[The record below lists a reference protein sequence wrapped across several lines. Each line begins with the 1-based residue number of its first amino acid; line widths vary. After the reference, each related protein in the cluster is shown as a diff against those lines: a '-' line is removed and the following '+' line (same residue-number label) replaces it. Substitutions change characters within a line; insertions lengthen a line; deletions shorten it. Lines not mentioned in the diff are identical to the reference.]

1 MAKEKTMTLVDMIGM
16 ALSAFVSMELISSQ
30 AQLGPSIVGSFLLIG
45 GIYVVTHCL
54 ICAELGGTYP
64 DQGGIYA
71 WVKRGLGEKWAAR
84 TNWWYWLNVVGFVP
98 SVMIPMVSVFKQLF
112 WPEMPF
118 LALIALC
125 IAGTWLIAL
134 LTMMPLKSSKLLNNV
149 GTAAKILFC
158 VALIAGGVMV
168 AAGGG
173 SKAELTLTTMTPK
186 FNLALLALI
195 PTFAYGLTG
204 MDAIATASDEMKD
217 PARDMPRAMIVSTVI
232 AMLLYVLSIVAV
244 EVILPADSIDSTTGL
259 IDAVLAVYGGGGVVS
274 VLIGVALALLYF
286 SNAFAWPL
294 AASKAAQEAAE
305 QGEFPAVFAVANKHG
320 SPVGGAIVLAVAST
334 ALIVLYAFI
343 AGSNENLFWTIL
355 AFTGVI
361 FLLPYVLMDISY
373 IKLRRED
380 KASERSIRVPGVIA
394 AVSFVLNIA
403 MLIVSVVAFLP
414 PPEGEGLSYMAILP
428 GTLVGTQIIGEVIVA
443 RSSAKKRE

>member
-1 MAKEKTMTLVDMIGM
+1 MAKEKTMTFVDMIGM

-30 AQLGPSIVGSFLLIG
+30 ATLGPSIVGSFLLIG

-118 LALIALC
+118 MVLIALC

-134 LTMMPLKSSKLLNNV
+134 LTMIPLKNSKMLNNA

-158 VALIAGGVMV
+158 IALIAGGIKV
-168 AAGGG
+168 ALDGG
-173 SKAELTLTTMTPK
+173 SCTDLSIQDMTPS

-217 PARDMPRAMIVSTVI
+217 PVRDMPRAMIVSTVI
-232 AMLLYVLSIVAV
+232 AMLLYLLSIVAV
-244 EVILPADSIDSTTGL
+244 EIILPQGQTDSTTGL
-259 IDAVLAVYGGGGVVS
+259 IDAVLKVYGSDGAVS
-274 VLIGVALALLYF
+274 VLVGIALALLYF

-305 QGEFPAVFAVANKHG
+305 QGEFPKVFAISNKYG
-320 SPVGGAIVLAVAST
+320 SPVGGC
-334 ALIVLYAFI
+334 
-343 AGSNENLFWTIL
+343 
-355 AFTGVI
+355 
-361 FLLPYVLMDISY
+361 D
-373 IKLRRED
+373 R
-380 KASERSIRVPGVIA
+380 
-394 AVSFVLNIA
+394 
-403 MLIVSVVAFLP
+403 
-414 PPEGEGLSYMAILP
+414 
-428 GTLVGTQIIGEVIVA
+428 A
-443 RSSAKKRE
+443 RSCFYGAYRSVRFYRGIE

>member
-1 MAKEKTMTLVDMIGM
+1 MAKEKTMTFVDMIGM

-30 AQLGPSIVGSFLLIG
+30 ATLGPSIVGSFLLIG

-118 LALIALC
+118 IVLIALC

-134 LTMMPLKSSKLLNNV
+134 LTMIPLKSSKMLNNA

-158 VALIAGGVMV
+158 IALIAGGIKV
-168 AAGGG
+168 ALDGG
-173 SKAELTLTTMTPK
+173 SCTDLSIQNMTPS

-217 PARDMPRAMIVSTVI
+217 PVRDMPRAMIVSTVI
-232 AMLLYVLSIVAV
+232 AMLLYLLSIVAV
-244 EVILPADSIDSTTGL
+244 EIILPQGQIDSTTGL
-259 IDAVLAVYGGGGVVS
+259 IDAVLKIYGSDGVVS
-274 VLIGVALALLYF
+274 VLVGIALALLYF

-294 AASKAAQEAAE
+294 AASKTAQEAAE
-305 QGEFPAVFAVANKHG
+305 QGEFPKVFAISNKYG
-320 SPVGGAIVLAVAST
+320 SPVGGAIVLAAAST
-334 ALIVLYAFI
+334 VLIVLYAFI

-361 FLLPYVLMDISY
+361 FLLPYILMDIAY

-380 KASERSIRVPGVIA
+380 ARTPRPIKIPDCIA
-394 AVSFVLNIA
+394 TVSFLLNVV
-403 MLIVSVVAFLP
+403 MLIVSVIAFLL
-414 PPEGEGLSYMAILP
+414 PPEGEGASYMVILV
-428 GTLVGTQIIGEVIVA
+428 GTLVGTQIIGEIIVA
-443 RSSAKKRE
+443 RSSKNA